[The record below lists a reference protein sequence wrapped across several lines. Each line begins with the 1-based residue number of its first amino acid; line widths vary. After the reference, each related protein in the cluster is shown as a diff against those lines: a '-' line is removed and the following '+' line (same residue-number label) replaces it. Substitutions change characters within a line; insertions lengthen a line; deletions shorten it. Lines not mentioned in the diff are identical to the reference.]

1 LVANMMQ
8 SYRDIEFE
16 LKKSARKTTSIY
28 IERDGTIS
36 VLAPEPYDMSM
47 IEQILESKRS
57 WIYRNLAEWEDL
69 NRTRVEREFVNGEG
83 FPYLGSTYRLLIVD
97 KTTHDL
103 SLKNGIFILK
113 RSTLSN
119 ARLMFVEF
127 YKEKAKT
134 RIPKQVEKYSKEM
147 GLKPSG
153 FRVQELKNRWAS
165 CSTDGTLNFHWR
177 CMMAPLTALEYIVVH
192 ELAHLKHPNH
202 TAEFWNTVEK
212 ILPDYQK
219 AKGWLRLYGAGL
231 EL

>member
-1 LVANMMQ
+1 MMQ
-8 SYRDIEFE
+8 SYRDIEYE

-36 VLAPEPYDMSM
+36 VLAPAPYDMSV

-83 FPYLGSTYRLLIVD
+83 FPYLGSTYRLQIVD
-97 KTTHDL
+97 KADHDL
-103 SLKNGIFILK
+103 SLKNGMFILK
-113 RSTLSN
+113 RSSLSN
-119 ARLMFVEF
+119 ARLKFVEF
-127 YKEKAKT
+127 YKEKAKA
-134 RIPKQVEKYSKEM
+134 RIPKQVEKYTKLM
-147 GLKPSG
+147 GLQPSG

-165 CSTDGTLNFHWR
+165 CSTDGMLNFHWR
-177 CMMAPLTALEYIVVH
+177 CMMAPLSALEYIVVH

-212 ILPDYQK
+212 VLPDYQK

>member
-1 LVANMMQ
+1 MMQ
-8 SYRDIEFE
+8 SYRDIEYE

-36 VLAPEPYDMSM
+36 VLAPEPYDLNV

-83 FPYLGSTYRLLIVD
+83 FPYLGSTYRLQIVD
-97 KTTHDL
+97 KATHDL
-103 SLKNGIFILK
+103 SLKNGMFILK
-113 RSTLSN
+113 RSSLSN
-119 ARLMFVEF
+119 ARLKFVEF

-134 RIPKQVEKYSKEM
+134 RIPKQVEKYTRLM
-147 GLKPSG
+147 GLQPSG

-165 CSTDGTLNFHWR
+165 CSADGMLNFHWR
-177 CMMAPLTALEYIVVH
+177 CMMAPLSALEYIVVH
-192 ELAHLKHPNH
+192 ELAHLKYPNH
-202 TAEFWNTVEK
+202 TAEFWNTIEK
-212 ILPDYQK
+212 ALPDYQK

>member
-1 LVANMMQ
+1 MVANMMQ